1 MTAVIMIS
9 AVAAVAVG
17 GPTVAALNADTAAP
31 YPHSP
36 GTDVQEFPVSV
47 VTQQNDAVV
56 QNGMGSMTLD
66 FGADNSFDG
75 SVSNVSTED
84 IGVTIVG
91 ANDQRT
97 VGAFEVVESANGAIA
112 LNFSQRV
119 PVGADNRI
127 LVEVANMTTP
137 TSDGSYSIS
146 VSTTTPSGTTD
157 GPVSVGYRV
166 ESASLSFPNQSASQ
180 FNDTQS
186 ISLSG
191 VVPNAGYIGVFTV
204 AENGSRGQLV
214 GNTQPIIAQYTPR
227 NYTVPLD
234 GNVDERQC
242 LEAVVFYETTGSNQ
256 DTRLNASFD
265 PSEDA
270 VVTNNGVPANATGYV
285 TTIDADGRVGAG
297 SEYQPGARL
306 YFDQGDA
313 STGYQVQAVAN
324 GSLGDIVTQFETAAN
339 GSAVIATTG
348 FAEGQYAI
356 TRLDDG
362 SVVSLDGDSTTGAQD
377 DSFFVTAMGGATT
390 TNGTNATTANASAG
404 ANATTA
410 NASTEANGTSVATDT
425 AGANATETDT
435 AETNATEDGAT
446 ETITAT
452 EGGSNEN
459 AGNTSGGNESG
470 DGGSGAFG
478 PGFGPVVAVIA
489 LLAAALIA
497 ARRRQ

>member
-1 MTAVIMIS
+1 MTAIVVVS

-17 GPTVAALNADTAAP
+17 GPTAAALNADTAAP

-36 GTDVQEFPVSV
+36 GTNVQEFPVSV
-47 VTQQNDAVV
+47 VTQQSDAVV

-75 SVSNVSTED
+75 SVSNVSADD

-91 ANDQRT
+91 SDNQRT
-97 VGAFEVVESANGAIA
+97 VGAFEVAESANGAIA

-119 PVGADNRI
+119 PVGAGDRI

-137 TSDGSYSIS
+137 TSDGDYSIG
-146 VSTTTPSGTTD
+146 VSTTTPDGTTD

-180 FNDTQS
+180 FNDSQS

-214 GNTQPIIAQYTPR
+214 GNTEPIIAQYTPR
-227 NYTVPLD
+227 NYTVALD
-234 GNVDERQC
+234 GNVNESQR
-242 LEAVVFYETTGSNQ
+242 LEAVVFYETAGGTQ
-256 DTRLNASFD
+256 DERLNGSLD
-265 PSEDA
+265 PAEDA

-285 TTIDADGRVGAG
+285 TTIDADGRIGAG

-306 YFDQGDA
+306 YFDQGEA
-313 STGYQVQAVAN
+313 STGYQVQAVEN
-324 GSLGDIVTQFETAAN
+324 GSLGDVVTQFETAAN
-339 GSAVIATTG
+339 GSRVIATTG

-362 SVVSLDGDSTTGAQD
+362 SVVSLDDDSTTGAQD
-377 DSFFVTAMGGATT
+377 DSFFVTGTSGAATNT
-390 TNGTNATTANASAG
+390 TNDTAANGSAE

-410 NASTEANGTSVATDT
+410 N
-425 AGANATETDT
+425 GANATTDG
-435 AETNATEDGAT
+435 ADATEAD
-446 ETITAT
+446 AT
-452 EGGSNEN
+452 EGAGEATTAAGEDGDNGS
-459 AGNTSGGNESG
+459 AGNASGGNESG

-489 LLAAALIA
+489 LLAAALVV

>member
-1 MTAVIMIS
+1 MTVVIVVS

-17 GPTVAALNADTAAP
+17 GPTAAALNADTAAP

-36 GTDVQEFPVSV
+36 GTNVQEFPVSV
-47 VTQQNDAVV
+47 VTQQSDAVV

-75 SVSNVSTED
+75 SVSNVSTD
-84 IGVTIVG
+84 DVGVTIVG
-91 ANDQRT
+91 SDNQRT
-97 VGAFEVVESANGAIA
+97 IGAFEVAESANGAIA
-112 LNFSQRV
+112 LNFTQRV
-119 PVGADNRI
+119 PVGAGDRI
-127 LVEVANMTTP
+127 LVEVANMSTP
-137 TSDGSYSIS
+137 TSDGDYSVG
-146 VSTTTPSGTTD
+146 VSTTTPDGTTD

-214 GNTQPIIAQYTPR
+214 GNTEPIIAQYTPR
-227 NYTVPLD
+227 NYTVALN
-234 GNVDERQC
+234 GNVNESQR
-242 LEAVVFYETTGSNQ
+242 LEAVVFYETTGGTQ
-256 DTRLNASFD
+256 DERLNGSLD
-265 PSEDA
+265 PAEDA

-297 SEYQPGARL
+297 SEYGQGARL
-306 YFDQGDA
+306 YFDQGEA
-313 STGYQVQAVAN
+313 STGYQVQAVEN
-324 GSLGDIVTQFETAAN
+324 GSLGDVVTQFETAAN
-339 GSAVIATTG
+339 GSSVIATTG

-362 SVVSLDGDSTTGAQD
+362 SVVSLDNDSTTGAQD
-377 DSFFVTAMGGATT
+377 DSFFVTGTGGAATT
-390 TNGTNATTANASAG
+390 TENGSAE

-410 NASTEANGTSVATDT
+410 NGTSEA
-425 AGANATETDT
+425 T
-435 AETNATEDGAT
+435 AETDAADGTEDGAT
-446 ETITAT
+446 EDADEATTAAG
-452 EGGSNEN
+452 EDGDNGS
-459 AGNTSGGNESG
+459 AGNATGNESG

-489 LLAAALIA
+489 LLAAALVA
-497 ARRRQ
+497 ARRKR